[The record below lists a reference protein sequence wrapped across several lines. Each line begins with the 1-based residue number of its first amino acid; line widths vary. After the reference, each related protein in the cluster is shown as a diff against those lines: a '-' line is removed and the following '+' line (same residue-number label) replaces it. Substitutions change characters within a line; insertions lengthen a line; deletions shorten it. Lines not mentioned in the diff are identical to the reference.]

1 MPWQITPLRK
11 KQQKTKQ
18 NNSITNKQT
27 NKNKKPQTNQKPQ
40 LIGLH
45 RIVKHIVFQYLIC
58 LNKFIILLPIL
69 VFIPSYFMVY
79 NHITES
85 RTGNQV
91 YCVLVAVSYWLFAL
105 PQTLSALADMVYQ
118 TVLILGCDPDWGNN
132 AISIECAAMSHS
144 LSPYLHM

>member
-1 MPWQITPLRK
+1 MLIKSHVLSDYKLNIIDRVLTVNTAAK
-11 KQQKTKQ
+11 KTTKNKTKQ
-18 NNSITNKQT
+18 FKNKQTNKQKQKTPKQLKNKQT
-27 NKNKKPQTNQKPQ
+27 NKNKNKNKKLQTNQKPQ

-58 LNKFIILLPIL
+58 LNKFIILVPIL

-91 YCVLVAVSYWLFAL
+91 YCVLVDVSY
-105 PQTLSALADMVYQ
+105 
-118 TVLILGCDPDWGNN
+118 
-132 AISIECAAMSHS
+132 
-144 LSPYLHM
+144 

>member
-1 MPWQITPLRK
+1 MLIKSHVLSDNKLNIIDRALTVNNAAK
-11 KQQKTKQ
+11 KTTKNKTKQ
-18 NNSITNKQT
+18 FNNKQTNKNKNKQT
-27 NKNKKPQTNQKPQ
+27 NKNKKLQTNQKPQ
-40 LIGLH
+40 LIGQH

-91 YCVLVAVSYWLFAL
+91 YCVLVAVSY
-105 PQTLSALADMVYQ
+105 
-118 TVLILGCDPDWGNN
+118 
-132 AISIECAAMSHS
+132 
-144 LSPYLHM
+144 